1 MKKNAAICI
10 EEARLALSEQ
20 RIIEAIHHFGDA
32 IESAPDTVEYK
43 DEFMNAMQTMNLR
56 IISRRL
62 KSVITLCIADPRS
75 GCQRFGEA
83 WFTFMLS
90 DPAFKPLPKLIN
102 QKKYGAFAKAMRK
115 NENADI
121 LRDPYLL
128 HGIGRLTIA
137 SVHFERFLTFL
148 RRYLLEHRQSPMLTS
163 GIPYALARY
172 CRYVGYIFS
181 ISEEE
186 KSILQ
191 SLGNSEEDQILLA
204 CYRHI
209 DNPHIVENPS
219 ALWSTFVAEEEKRL
233 ADINAEKGNIQ
244 ALTAIEDGV
253 SQKVQTQYETYPF
266 PLWDS
271 LFIRESGNSQDSE
284 MWADKD
290 ILIAGCG
297 TGQES
302 VMVGLTYPKSNITA
316 VDLSKASLAYAQIK
330 ARQHGVK
337 NITFGQADI
346 LKLESL
352 GKTFDLITSC
362 GVLHHMEDPFAGWS
376 VLRKLL
382 KPGGTMRIAL
392 YSKMARRPVTEARE
406 IIKKYGYAADDE
418 GMRAFREKAEKVMRR
433 KSLKMLKMARDYY
446 NMNEL
451 RDLLFHVQEH
461 QFTPAMIADY
471 LDRLNL
477 EFAGFIPPKKPR
489 GLFTRP
495 VMETY
500 RKKFPDDPDGLDLK
514 NWEIF
519 EKKYPDT
526 FIEMYQFFCKEKS

>member
-1 MKKNAAICI
+1 MTKNAAICI
-10 EEARLALSEQ
+10 EQARLALAER

-32 IESAPDTVEYK
+32 IENAPDTVEYK
-43 DEFMNAMQTMNLR
+43 DEFINAMQIMHLR
-56 IISRRL
+56 IVSRRL
-62 KSVITLCIADPRS
+62 KSVITLCLADPRT

-83 WFTFMLS
+83 WLTFMMS
-90 DPAFKPLPKLIN
+90 DPAFQPLPKLIK
-102 QKKYGAFAKAMRK
+102 QKKYNAFVNAMRK

-121 LRDPYLL
+121 FQDPYLL
-128 HGIGRLTIA
+128 HGMGRLTIA
-137 SVHFERFLTFL
+137 SMDFERFLTFL
-148 RRYLLEHRQSPMLTS
+148 RRYLLEHRQSPLLTS
-163 GIPYALARY
+163 EIPYALARY
-172 CRYVGYIFS
+172 CRSVRYIFS
-181 ISEEE
+181 ISKEE
-186 KSILQ
+186 KAILP
-191 SLGNSEEDQILLA
+191 SLGDSEKDQILRA

-209 DNPHIVENPS
+209 DDPHIVKNPS
-219 ALWSTFVAEEEKRL
+219 PLWSAFVGEEEKRL
-233 ADINAEKGNIQ
+233 AEIDAEKASIQ
-244 ALTAIEDGV
+244 ALTTIEDSI

-271 LFIRESGNSQDSE
+271 FFTREENNAANAE
-284 MWADKD
+284 EWINKD
-290 ILIAGCG
+290 MLVAGCG
-297 TGQES
+297 TGQEAAIL
-302 VMVGLTYPKSNITA
+302 GITYPKSNITA
-316 VDLSKASLAYAQIK
+316 VDLSKASLAYARIK
-330 ARQHGVK
+330 ARKHQIK

-352 GKTFDLITSC
+352 GKTFDFVTCC

-376 VLRKLL
+376 VLKKILN
-382 KPGGTMRIAL
+382 PDGTMRIAL
-392 YSKMARRPVTEARE
+392 YSKTARRAINEARD
-406 IIKKYGYAADDE
+406 IIKKQGYTADDE
-418 GMRAFREKAEKVMRR
+418 GMRAFRESAEKLMRR
-433 KSLKMLKMARDYY
+433 KSLNMLKMARDYY

-489 GLFTRP
+489 GFFTRP

-500 RKKFPDDPDGLDLK
+500 RKKFPDDPDGLNLK

-526 FIEMYQFFCKEKS
+526 FIEMYQFFCKKKS